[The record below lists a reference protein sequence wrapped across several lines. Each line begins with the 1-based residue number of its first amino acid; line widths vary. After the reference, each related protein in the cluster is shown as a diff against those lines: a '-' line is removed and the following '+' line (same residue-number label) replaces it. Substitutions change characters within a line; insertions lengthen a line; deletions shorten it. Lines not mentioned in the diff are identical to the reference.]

1 MNLETARNL
10 AYPPLMACSILR
22 IVTAPADLVFELHRR
37 RRELR
42 VRQRELAKRIGVDKS
57 AISRW
62 ELRKTS
68 PGLGSLCAWAEELG
82 LEIKLVPV
90 SPTR

>member
-1 MNLETARNL
+1 M
-10 AYPPLMACSILR
+10 
-22 IVTAPADLVFELHRR
+22 TAPADLVFQLHRR

-42 VRQRELAKRIGVDKS
+42 VRQGELARRIGVDKS
-57 AISRW
+57 AVGRW

-82 LEIKLVPV
+82 FDVLLAEQTATAQRV
-90 SPTR
+90 SEKD